1 MGQIAQNPYRQKG
14 EEWQQAMTL
23 KRKAALEM
31 LKAQKMLD
39 RIEAESAES
48 VPQSMISTA
57 RFPYHGEDA
66 FSLDRQF
73 IATIS
78 DVQVHAPH
86 V

>member
-1 MGQIAQNPYRQKG
+1 
-14 EEWQQAMTL
+14 MTL

-31 LKAQKMLD
+31 LEAQKMLD

-57 RFPYHGEDA
+57 RFPYHVEDA

-78 DVQVHAPH
+78 DVQVRSPH
-86 V
+86 T